1 MLRIDE
7 HRRLV
12 ELELARDIEHWRNVK
27 DITLQSDE
35 MMGLFDYQEK
45 YFIAEQARQTKTSS
59 KKLGKKI

>member
-35 MMGLFDYQEK
+35 MMGLFDYQEE
-45 YFIAEQARQTKTSS
+45 YFIAKQARQTKGSS
-59 KKLGKKI
+59 K